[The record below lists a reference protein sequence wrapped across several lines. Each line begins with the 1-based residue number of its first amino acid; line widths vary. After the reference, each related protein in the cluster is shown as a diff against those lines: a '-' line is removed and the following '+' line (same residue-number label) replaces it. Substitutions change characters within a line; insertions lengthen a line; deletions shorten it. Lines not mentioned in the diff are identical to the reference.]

1 MQQARTYFVY
11 ILASHKNG
19 SLYIGVTNDLV
30 RRVEEHKSAHNP
42 RSHTARYNI
51 KRLVYFETYDDPGVA
66 IDREKFLKKLTRA
79 RKIRLIEAEN
89 PEWFELFKGDGTVWC

>member
-1 MQQARTYFVY
+1 MQHPRTFFVY

-30 RRVEEHKSAHNP
+30 RRVAEHKSALDP

-51 KRLVYFETYDDPGVA
+51 KRLVYFETFDNPGSA
-66 IDREKFLKKLTRA
+66 ID
-79 RKIRLIEAEN
+79 
-89 PEWFELFKGDGTVWC
+89 